1 MIQNI
6 IKRDSTLEPYNPEK
20 ISLSIKKAGVSVSYN
35 FTDEELCLLTSRVNS
50 FLAKEYKDFDKLDIE
65 KVQDAT
71 EKALIEKKLVDVSK
85 AYILYREQ
93 RRLAREATTAMVDAV
108 DIMDGYL
115 QESDWRAKENS
126 NVTYSIGGLI
136 LHNSSSVTANY
147 WLKKIYPKAIGD
159 AHINADF
166 HLHDL
171 GMFAPYCCGHSLRQL
186 IEMGIRGVAGKVA
199 SAPASHLSTLVAHM
213 VNFLGIMQ
221 NEWAGAQAFSSFDT
235 YLAPFVKKDNL
246 TASDVRQC
254 MQNFLWGINTPSRW
268 GTQAPFSNITL
279 DWVVPADMAEKY
291 PVIGKDHTKM
301 DFQYKDCQ
309 AEMDMINRELL
320 KLYLEGDAEGR
331 GFQYPIPTINIT
343 PNFDW
348 ENPNCE
354 YLFELTA
361 KYGTPYFQ
369 NFVNSDLN
377 PSDVRSMC
385 LTPDARVTVRSQ
397 EDIFKVTY
405 DDGREVFMQAS
416 KLKQL

>member
-1 MIQNI
+1 MIKDI
-6 IKRDSTLEPYNPEK
+6 IKRDSSIEPYNREK
-20 ISLSIKKAGVSVSYN
+20 IALSIRKAGVEVNYP
-35 FTDEELCLLTSRVNS
+35 FTDEELEQLTSKVEA
-50 FLAKEYKDFDKLDIE
+50 FLAKEYKAFDKLDIE
-65 KVQDAT
+65 KIQDAI
-71 EKALIEKKLVDVSK
+71 EKTLIEKKLVDVSK
-85 AYILYREQ
+85 AYILYRDN
-93 RRLAREATTAMVDAV
+93 RRAAREAKTAMVDAV

-147 WLKKIYPKAIGD
+147 WLNKVYPKAVAE
-159 AHINADF
+159 AHKNADF

-171 GMFAPYCCGHSLRQL
+171 GMLAPYCCGHSLRQL
-186 IEMGIRGVAGKVA
+186 IELGIRGVAGKVA
-199 SAPASHLSTLVAHM
+199 SAPAEHLTTLVQHM

-246 TASDVRQC
+246 TAKDVRQC

-291 PVIGKDHTKM
+291 PVIGKSQTKM
-301 DFQYKDCQ
+301 PFQYKDCQ
-309 AEMDMINRELL
+309 KEMDMINKELL

-369 NFVNSDLN
+369 NFVNSDLD

-385 LTPDARVTVRSQ
+385 LAPETKITVRSK
-397 EDIFKVTY
+397 EDIFKVVY
-405 DDGREVFMQAS
+405 DDGHEAYLQNHE
-416 KLKQL
+416 LHGL